1 MILMIWSLVC
11 IYSSISELDIVEVGH
26 VKLFPQVLSPCRVY
40 CQLIITYGHLEH
52 QIKWLG
58 TPQRLTVVE
67 PSVSPTHT
75 LNVFTITHQH
85 LIICLDLVGI
95 VAPLV

>member
-1 MILMIWSLVC
+1 MMIWSLVY
-11 IYSSISELDIVEVGH
+11 IDSSISELDIVEIGH
-26 VKLFPQVLSPCRVY
+26 VKLLPQVLSPCGVY
-40 CQLIITYGHLEH
+40 CQLVIAYGHLEH

-58 TPQRLTVVE
+58 TPQRLTVME
-67 PSVSPTHT
+67 SSVSPSHT